1 MLSFV
6 CSCPSRDK
14 FPLIETEDKA
24 LVRRLRGTAPPA
36 APPVELLLTL
46 TESPG
51 GLLTVYPSLSSSS
64 FSTADI
70 QQKDREVLELLQER
84 VSLFSDLVQVAAR
97 GETEEERGV
106 EVKTSTC
113 RNLFRADTPHAP
125 KAEPLLL
132 AAMSEGKE
140 PPLGPPPGPAR
151 RTQPVC
157 LFCFS
162 RQTGCSAVPVQLP
175 EVLHEQRQPGDLQ

>member
-1 MLSFV
+1 MV
-6 CSCPSRDK
+6 H
-14 FPLIETEDKA
+14 
-24 LVRRLRGTAPPA
+24 
-36 APPVELLLTL
+36 
-46 TESPG
+46 
-51 GLLTVYPSLSSSS
+51 PSLSSSS

-140 PPLGPPPGPAR
+140 PSVGSPPGPAR
-151 RTQPVC
+151 RTEPVC
-157 LFCFS
+157 LLCFS
-162 RQTGCSAVPVQLP
+162 
-175 EVLHEQRQPGDLQ
+175 